1 MPPRDLTQNIVV
13 YIILLTHLILSSGCS
28 PRTSAIDGE
37 TLPHFPGVGRGGI
50 NAGGGGGG
58 GGGPAIPQVDVA
70 TVTTATIV
78 DVGSVGVGRQSGM
91 PE

>member
-50 NAGGGGGG
+50 NA
-58 GGGPAIPQVDVA
+58 A

>member
-50 NAGGGGGG
+50 NAAGGG
-58 GGGPAIPQVDVA
+58 GGGPAIPQVDAA

>member
-50 NAGGGGGG
+50 NAAGGG